1 MKDNY
6 TKPVTNLIED
16 EKPIEWINWLFD
28 LQNSLISYGH
38 LEGMSKK
45 GAEEFSSRFWAL
57 KNFFKEIDNLKETEN
72 EKMKNS

>member
-6 TKPVTNLIED
+6 SQHVNDLTED
-16 EKPIEWINWLFD
+16 EKPIEWISWLFD
-28 LQNSLISYGH
+28 LQNSLISSGH

-72 EKMKNS
+72 ER